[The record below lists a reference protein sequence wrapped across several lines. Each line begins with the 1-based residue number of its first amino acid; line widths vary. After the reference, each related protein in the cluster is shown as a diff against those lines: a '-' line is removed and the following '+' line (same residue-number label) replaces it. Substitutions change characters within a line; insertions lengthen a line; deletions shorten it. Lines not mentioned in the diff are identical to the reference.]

1 MERPWHTLQH
11 EFLQH
16 LQETKTLVAVF
27 VVNGIRLQ
35 GQVEFFDSYIVAVKS
50 AVTQLVCKHA
60 ISTIV
65 PIDREVVQPDQEK
78 RKQPSQTLLCAQ
90 SRLGGWLERV
100 CCQRLRIQ
108 RARKKADHSKY
119 FLQGKIAIIRFI

>member
-27 VVNGIRLQ
+27 VVNGIPLQ

-50 AVTQLVCKHA
+50 AVTQLVYKHA
-60 ISTIV
+60 VSTIV

-78 RKQPSQTLLCAQ
+78 RNAAKPNVVVRTKPSR
-90 SRLGGWLERV
+90 RL
-100 CCQRLRIQ
+100 
-108 RARKKADHSKY
+108 A
-119 FLQGKIAIIRFI
+119 